1 MYECC
6 ARLRLFGN
14 EDLPISRSLEPGAMQ
29 KRCCVQAQWE
39 QDAEEPIS
47 GPWRGWES
55 WEPQDFVAASSSLVC
70 LGGVIFVGA
79 RQCPAWAE
87 LLNALG
93 EPGRAVPARSAGSSQ
108 PGTEGLISL
117 CSVWSQSQDFN
128 YVFALLAGSQ
138 QSHVCSALCGAR
150 ENAGPDTAGRGHG
163 GCSSKELAVP
173 ASGAYPGRFWGFA
186 RGHCEPEGG
195 DVSPCVPAAAP
206 LL

>member
-1 MYECC
+1 M
-6 ARLRLFGN
+6 
-14 EDLPISRSLEPGAMQ
+14 P
-29 KRCCVQAQWE
+29 
-39 QDAEEPIS
+39 
-47 GPWRGWES
+47 
-55 WEPQDFVAASSSLVC
+55 ASASLVC
-70 LGGVIFVGA
+70 LRGVIFVGA

-93 EPGRAVPARSAGSSQ
+93 AELALGEPRRAVPARSAGSSQ

-128 YVFALLAGSQ
+128 YEFALLAGSQ

-173 ASGAYPGRFWGFA
+173 ASGAYP
-186 RGHCEPEGG
+186 
-195 DVSPCVPAAAP
+195 AP
-206 LL
+206 GSLLGIRTWPL